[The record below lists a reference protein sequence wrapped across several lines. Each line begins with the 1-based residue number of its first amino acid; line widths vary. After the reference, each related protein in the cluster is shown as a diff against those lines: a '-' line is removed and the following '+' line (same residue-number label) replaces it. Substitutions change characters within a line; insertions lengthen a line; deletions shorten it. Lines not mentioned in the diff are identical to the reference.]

1 MVDSGDQSVQA
12 MVNTFGT
19 ALDTLVMPIAQQYA
33 KPVIIGINYPS
44 SSIALN
50 GCMDINAKCLE
61 YPTSVLAGTPVD
73 LDLQS
78 KIYNAA
84 IIASGNREWIKGFIA
99 RGYNP
104 LVVVKDQGSSIY
116 GKPAS
121 DVLWFWFHFIL
132 NKPS

>member
-1 MVDSGDQSVQA
+1 

-19 ALDTLVMPIAQQYA
+19 ALDTLVQPIAQQYS
-33 KPVIIGINYPS
+33 KPVIIGLNYPS
-44 SSIALN
+44 SSVALN

-61 YPTSVLAGTPVD
+61 YSNNSLAGTTVD
-73 LDLQS
+73 QDLQS
-78 KIYNAA
+78 RIYNAA
-84 IIASGNREWIKGFIA
+84 IIASANRTWIKGFIS

-104 LVVVKDQGSSIY
+104 LVVMKDQGSSIY

-121 DVLWFWFHFIL
+121 DVLWFWYHFIL